1 MRKEFVDYICSL
13 HGYLIR
19 LKEIHWNTDYNSEHT
34 LCDEISD
41 ELADCEDRF
50 AEAAM
55 GLDAKHFRI
64 GDLKPLLPNSEKL
77 LAMLKELEGE
87 TIVLEGKL
95 TGKKEAGLVNVLDDI
110 LECCNKYKY
119 RSTQCGSKDR

>member
-1 MRKEFVDYICSL
+1 MKKEFVEYICSL

-41 ELADCEDRF
+41 EIAELEDRF

-55 GLDAKHFRI
+55 GHDGTHFKI
-64 GDLKPLLPNSEKL
+64 GDLKPLLPNAEKL
-77 LAMLKELEGE
+77 LAMLNELENE
-87 TIVLEGKL
+87 TIALESKL
-95 TGKKEAGLVNVLDDI
+95 TNKKDVGLVNILDDI
-110 LECCNKYKY
+110 VECCNKYKY
-119 RSTQCGSKDR
+119 RSTQCGPKSK